1 MVHQEIQVN
10 EEICTYYVPTIV
22 SGLPN
27 IREVRAEFGSFLAG
41 RFAKIEGYQG
51 AAFMTWQEAGKWIW
65 EHAAGFRPRITIR
78 TFQPDQPITG
88 ETIETMR
95 VHPSEFNYYINER
108 IADGVDTEF
117 VTVNEVFFM
126 EARVIAKEQGCLLR
140 IVIEDDPEGHLTV
153 YFDKDAR
160 TMQEYPAVFGRY
172 SECLNWLL

>member
-1 MVHQEIQVN
+1 MLDKYHL
-10 EEICTYYVPTIV
+10 YYAPIVLPNGQPTIRGV
-22 SGLPN
+22 GVHEDDGDIAKFIKV
-27 IREVRAEFGSFLAG
+27 IRGA
-41 RFAKIEGYQG
+41 QG
-51 AAFMTWQEAGKWIW
+51 IYFESWQEAGKWVW
-65 EHAAGFRPRITIR
+65 DNLADERPRITIR

-117 VTVNEVFFM
+117 VTVNEVFLM

-140 IVIEDDPEGHLTV
+140 IVIEDDPEEHLTV

-160 TMQEYPAVFGRY
+160 TEQELPAVFSQY
-172 SECLNWLL
+172 SELLNWLL